1 MSWSLFCKYPQSSIK
16 ECNSRFISG
25 GMQAMQKSS
34 WVPSGFPGTTFHW
47 RTWGA
52 VEKRLMP
59 GLRKCQMNTEHHAAQ
74 KSSKAGS
81 PHDKDAPQ
89 ERARPPGQCEQR
101 GNGLDT
107 RHTRRQKGDGSGRR
121 AAGNHQLTELVVTPD
136 SAQHGKQASAEAR
149 PPLFPS
155 IQVTGARGQ
164 RRRRG

>member
-1 MSWSLFCKYPQSSIK
+1 
-16 ECNSRFISG
+16 
-25 GMQAMQKSS
+25 MQAMQKSS

-89 ERARPPGQCEQR
+89 ERARPPGQCEQP
-101 GNGLDT
+101 GK
-107 RHTRRQKGDGSGRR
+107 RQQWTGTHGTHADRKATGQEEG
-121 AAGNHQLTELVVTPD
+121 QLETT
-136 SAQHGKQASAEAR
+136 S
-149 PPLFPS
+149 
-155 IQVTGARGQ
+155 
-164 RRRRG
+164 